1 MQTWRDAPN
10 TGDVVIC
17 TLDNARGRIVGG
29 YSGGHPFTCVVCWHD
44 VVDPVVYPLPVPETI
59 RKALP
64 WE

>member
-10 TGDVVIC
+10 TGDIVIAM
-17 TLDNARGRIVGG
+17 DGDRGEVGDVDDRTAFIQW
-29 YSGGHPFTCVVCWHD
+29 GGPFSAQE
-44 VVDPVVYPLPVPETI
+44 PVRYPLPLPETI